1 MDNKI
6 SFQNSLDAMVRQIDV
21 QELLQICKKNSTL
34 VDSYRQWKARLMA
47 AAEQE
52 QLKKVLVEEII
63 SSADYQKWLSHE
75 QKKDMRRKH
84 KRIPADDSKRATL
97 FVASLK
103 QSLPAVI
110 PSAVFSEGRNSW
122 GKMGIWRL
130 QEQAHLTGLVTL
142 DLDHLPNAA
151 EVAAQ
156 WKATSDF
163 AAMGIVWIFITP
175 GGEGVKVVFKARMEW
190 GNLQDNAYEMAELL
204 GVLKYADASCKNA
217 DHTHFTPK
225 AEDIVYVDWDGLMN
239 YQNPDYE
246 ARYGEM
252 YRKGGSGPTQQK
264 WQDYEASRTVR
275 KPDGETSAKKSPAS
289 GQVTC
294 GQEQKE
300 HKLLTEYHGVPL
312 INIARKLVEL
322 MGNPLPGDRH
332 ARMMKMGR
340 MLASIVDN
348 DAPSLTALM
357 SQLDFVREIVNER
370 GEDVERH
377 MRYICEH
384 PSSAGI
390 SAKLK
395 EALLSLG
402 IVLTPEQELVSPTSA
417 LPVNR
422 WADEIEDLMKYF
434 PCLKEAC
441 HGVRRE
447 LWPSVLFTSAAFMGT
462 LMTRTW
468 YRFYADPTEQCRLNY
483 AVMVIGD
490 PGAGKRF
497 AKRLYMLFCEPIK
510 EADKLGTEAENRYK
524 QEVKRRGTSSKEQ
537 KESGL
542 SQPEAIVRDNGPRT
556 SNSVFIRHMLNATEE
571 INGEPWHLHLIT
583 FDAELDN
590 TIRLSKQGGWI
601 NRDVLELKQ
610 FHNEEDSQ
618 SYANL
623 DAVNGSFYVYWN
635 YIYTGT
641 LLALHKK
648 VTEGNFGS
656 GLATRL
662 AVIPA
667 PPSDFK
673 MIPLRT
679 ATEEDRTADET
690 LRQWAYRLDQRQGEL
705 PLWPLVEHVW
715 KWCDMRMEMA
725 GFNQDR
731 ADEMLI
737 KRIPYYGI
745 NISSPFIDI
754 RHWEEREKTGTY
766 EIDDIDR
773 RLCSLVLDIQYACQH
788 FYFGGY
794 ASKYFEDQVND
805 PAIER
810 RRTSRYEECYRRL
823 PEEFTTEVFAKT
835 FGYETSNSAQ
845 KSLSRFIEDKYIERT
860 RRGEYKKLKQELT

>member
-1 MDNKI
+1 MNNKI
-6 SFQNSLDAMVRQIDV
+6 SFQHSLDAIVRQIDV
-21 QELLQICKKNSTL
+21 EELQQICKMNSTL
-34 VDSYRQWKARLMA
+34 VDSYRTWKARLKA

-63 SSADYQKWLSHE
+63 RSADYQKWLSRE

-84 KRIPADDSKRATL
+84 KRIPADDGKRVTL

-151 EVAAQ
+151 EMAAQ
-156 WKATSDF
+156 WKATHDF
-163 AAMGIVWIFITP
+163 KAMGIVWIFITP

-190 GNLQDNAYEMAELL
+190 GNLQDNAYEMAEQL

-264 WQDYEASRTVR
+264 WQDYEASRSVR
-275 KPDGETSAKKSPAS
+275 KPDGETSAKKSLAS
-289 GQVTC
+289 GQVTS

-322 MGNPLPGDRH
+322 LGNPLPGDRH
-332 ARMMKMGR
+332 AMMMKMGR

-357 SQLDFVREIVNER
+357 SQLHFVREIVNER

-715 KWCDMRMEMA
+715 KWCDMRMEIA
-725 GFNQDR
+725 GFNQSR
-731 ADEMLI
+731 SDEMLI

-745 NISSPFIDI
+745 NISAPFIDM

-773 RLCSLVLDIQYACQH
+773 RLCSLVLEIQYACQH
-788 FYFGGY
+788 FYFGSY
-794 ASKYFEDQVND
+794 ASKYFEDQAND
-805 PAIER
+805 ACIER
-810 RRTSRYEECYRRL
+810 RHTSRFAECFRRL
-823 PEEFTTEVFAKT
+823 PETFSTDVFTQT
-835 FGYETSNSAQ
+835 FGYANQNSAQ
-845 KSLSRFIEDKYIERT
+845 KTLMRFLEDRYIDRT
-860 RRGEYKKLKQELT
+860 KRGEYKKLRQELT

>member
-6 SFQNSLDAMVRQIDV
+6 SFQNSLDGQVCQVDEQTLKQNMAERDMQV
-21 QELLQICKKNSTL
+21 QQ
-34 VDSYRQWKARLMA
+34 YR
-47 AAEQE
+47 E
-52 QLKKVLVEEII
+52 LKKRMADAEAEVELTQRE
-63 SSADYQKWLSHE
+63 DYKRWLKHE
-75 QKKDMRRKH
+75 VEKDKRRARKKL
-84 KRIPADDSKRATL
+84 PADDRKRVAL
-97 FVASLK
+97 FIQSFK
-103 QSLPAVI
+103 QGPTVI
-110 PSAVFSEGRNSW
+110 PTATFSESLNRW
-122 GKMGIWRL
+122 KKAGIWRV
-130 QEQAHLTGLVTL
+130 QDHAYPTGLGVV
-142 DLDHLPNAA
+142 DADHVENARD
-151 EVAAQ
+151 VATAIRQ
-156 WKATSDF
+156 RQDF
-163 AAMGIVWIFITP
+163 DELRIFWLFITAS
-175 GGEGVKVVFKARMEW
+175 GEGIKLVFACDANQ
-190 GNLQDNAYEMAELL
+190 GNAIDNSYAMAEKLGLL
-204 GVLKYADASCKNA
+204 QFTDGSSKDICHSQFLPGKEDIIYAD
-217 DHTHFTPK
+217 
-225 AEDIVYVDWDGLMN
+225 WQQLLN
-239 YQNPDYE
+239 YYDPE
-246 ARYGEM
+246 FEKRYGEA
-252 YRKGGSGPTQQK
+252 YRRGESGPTQQK
-264 WQDYEASRTVR
+264 WQDYELQ
-275 KPDGETSAKKSPAS
+275 KSFGKTAQEKQPKES
-289 GQVTC
+289 GQVTS

-357 SQLDFVREIVNER
+357 SQLSFVREIVNER

-715 KWCDMRMEMA
+715 KWCDMRMEIA
-725 GFNQDR
+725 GFNQSR

-745 NISSPFIDI
+745 NISAPFIDM

-773 RLCSLVLDIQYACQH
+773 RLCSLVLEIQYACQH
-788 FYFGGY
+788 FYFGSY
-794 ASKYFEDQVND
+794 ASKYFEDQAND
-805 PAIER
+805 ACIER
-810 RRTSRYEECYRRL
+810 RHTSRFAECFRRL
-823 PEEFTTEVFAKT
+823 PETFSTEVFTQT
-835 FGYETSNSAQ
+835 FGYANQNSAQ
-845 KSLSRFIEDKYIERT
+845 KTLTRFLEDRYIDRT
-860 RRGEYKKLKQELT
+860 KRGEYKKLRQELT